1 MRNFVYIIHKNKSPQ
16 NNTEQRTKF
25 INSIKNCKHIF
36 STYKKNLVECYSY
49 SNEDISLESNNK
61 KYFFSFSGQLPTN
74 DVEIQNHIIN
84 YNDKEIQEYMGDLPG
99 AHIISFFNKS
109 IEVLKIFT
117 TINRINNVFYF
128 ENEDKVVIGGD
139 PLIVNCFAY
148 NSDKPTFDIKQ
159 AVSFISN
166 GYFTDDNTL
175 FKNTYAVPANTM
187 VTIEN
192 GRMKFEQVDNSIE
205 KMFTKNPNAA
215 DYDDLTQAYL
225 DAFDIVPNS
234 NKHHN
239 VGLTGGK
246 DSRLITLGLLEKGL
260 NFKANTR
267 GYDDHPDVIIA
278 KQIAEKLK
286 LDYGI
291 KRPKTNTDNILVI
304 DIIDKILKAMVGTS
318 GTLYGY
324 ENLNYST
331 DYIGNTG
338 ITGVGAETIRGG
350 HGALKKR
357 TNENIG
363 DEFVKAFY
371 PLKNYFL
378 PEVRQPYEDF
388 LRNFGKNDKSV
399 KEAQSKHYTFY
410 NVGRRT
416 AGSRI
421 AVLYYSNSLSPFF
434 DNRFIKKA
442 TELNIDILTSE
453 RLHYNLAAKLNKE
466 IADMPLAGSRWGFEA
481 NKPLTPDQYRD
492 WIKRQPVY
500 AKTKKGAYNYRQLSN
515 EDRTLREAFKKILLN
530 DPTSEIF
537 SIVDEDMLRELLNK
551 PVKPMLNRF
560 IWSLASVKIYMD
572 YYNNKIDY
580 GIGKLEFHAPD
591 SVEEGIKYPESRDLM
606 DSMRSFN
613 DAVSLEK
620 YGKYIKVKVN
630 PESKSN
636 KYFQTG
642 NGGFNIPSNTPKGIL
657 SIPER
662 ISKVNTKL
670 YFECSSKD
678 TVIKLYIMQ
687 YDNNKK
693 IKSQS
698 EKFTVRNGKILIDS
712 NLNLQKETKN
722 IKFAFRIDNSSD
734 MIIVKYAFMKLQ

>member
-1 MRNFVYIIHKNKSPQ
+1 MRNFVYVIHKNKSPE
-16 NNTEQRTKF
+16 NNLEQRSKF
-25 INSIKNCKHIF
+25 IDSIKNCEHIF
-36 STYKKNLVECYSY
+36 STYKNKLIECYSY
-49 SNEDISLESNNK
+49 TNESESLVSNNEH
-61 KYFFSFSGQLPTN
+61 YFFSFSGQLPTN
-74 DVEIQNHIIN
+74 DIEIQNYIIN
-84 YNDKEIQEYMGDLPG
+84 HNDKKNQEYIGDLPG
-99 AHIISFFNKS
+99 AHIISFLNIKTN
-109 IEVLKIFT
+109 IIKIFT
-117 TINRINNVFYF
+117 TINRINNVFYY
-128 ENEDKVVIGGD
+128 ENEDKIVIGAD
-139 PLIVNCFAY
+139 PLIVNCFAF
-148 NSDKPTFDIKQ
+148 NSDKPTFDLKQ
-159 AVSFISN
+159 SVSFISN

-175 FKNTYAVPANTM
+175 FKNTYAVPANTV

-192 GRMKFEQVDNSIE
+192 GRMKFEKIDDSLD
-205 KMFTKNPNAA
+205 KMFTKNPTDN
-215 DYDDLTQAYL
+215 DYEDLTQAYL

-234 NKHHN
+234 EKPHN

-291 KRPKTNTDNILVI
+291 KRPKTNIENVLVI
-304 DIIDKILKAMVGTS
+304 DIIDKILKAMIGTS

-331 DYIGNTG
+331 EYIGNTG

-350 HGALKKR
+350 YGALKKR

-388 LRNFGKNDKSV
+388 LRDFGEHEKSV
-399 KEAQSKHYTFY
+399 KEAQSKHYMFY

-466 IADMPLAGSRWGFEA
+466 IADMPLAGSRWEFEA
-481 NKPLTPDQYRD
+481 NKPFTPNQYRE

-515 EDRTLREAFKKILLN
+515 EDTTLREAFKNILLN
-530 DPTSEIF
+530 DPSSEIF

-551 PVKPMLNRF
+551 PVRPMLNRF

-572 YYNNKIDY
+572 YYNNKLNY
-580 GIGKLEFHAPD
+580 GVGKLEFRAPD
-591 SVEEGIKYPESRDLM
+591 SVEEGVKYPESRDLM
-606 DSMRSFN
+606 DSLRSFN
-613 DAVSLEK
+613 DAVSIEE
-620 YGKYIKVKVN
+620 YGKYIKIKVN
-630 PESKSN
+630 PKSKSN

-642 NGGFNIPSNTPKGIL
+642 NGGFNIPSNTPRGIL

-662 ISKVNTKL
+662 ISKMNVKL

-678 TVIKLYIMQ
+678 TAIEFYIMQ
-687 YDNNKK
+687 YDDNRK

-698 EKFTVRNGKILIDS
+698 ETFIVKNGKILIDF
-712 NLNLQKETKN
+712 NLNFQKETKN
-722 IKFAFRIDNSSD
+722 IKFAFRIDNASD
-734 MIIVKYAFMKLQ
+734 TIIAKYAFMKLQ